1 MEMVNDSDSNSND
14 DNNNNSNDN
23 INNNSNDNINNIIM
37 VVVLSDLQFNFHHKV
52 PLEGL
57 SKWLKP

>member
-23 INNNSNDNINNIIM
+23 INNNN
-37 VVVLSDLQFNFHHKV
+37 VVVLSNLQFNFHHKV
-52 PLEGL
+52 PLESL